1 MGAGFHGKSGLKQC
15 IKADM
20 WRKYVIPR
28 LIYGL
33 EVHNL
38 RKKDVQQLE
47 AFQRRNLKQL
57 QGLPIRAPDTASL
70 ALIGMLQVGACIE
83 KNALTLFCN
92 IARDQSCIENQN
104 ATRQLTVR
112 DITDVSWFSTIRKT
126 LNMYDLPSA
135 YELVENPPTKEK
147 WKCMVYRQGQ
157 KFNFSVTLI
166 LFYVG
171 R

>member
-1 MGAGFHGKSGLKQC
+1 MINGKTVPRENKTTHLGIERNTKCQPNTDEKVNLGRRTAYSLMGAGFNGKSCLKQC

-20 WRKYVIPR
+20 WRKYVVPR

-38 RKKDVQQLE
+38 RKKDLQQLE

-70 ALIGMLQVGACIE
+70 ALIGMLPVSACIE

-92 IARDQSCIENQN
+92 TTRDQSCIEN
-104 ATRQLTVR
+104 
-112 DITDVSWFSTIRKT
+112 
-126 LNMYDLPSA
+126 
-135 YELVENPPTKEK
+135 
-147 WKCMVYRQGQ
+147 
-157 KFNFSVTLI
+157 
-166 LFYVG
+166 
-171 R
+171 